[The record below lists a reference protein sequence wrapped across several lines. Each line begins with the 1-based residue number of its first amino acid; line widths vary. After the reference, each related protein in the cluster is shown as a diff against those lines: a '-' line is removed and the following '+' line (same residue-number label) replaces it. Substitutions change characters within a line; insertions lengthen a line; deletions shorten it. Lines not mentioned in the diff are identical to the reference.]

1 MSGCVGACYVMLGQG
16 GHVAVRLGRIG
27 FGWAS
32 CGKAVPVRL
41 GRVGSGLFRFGMAVV
56 VWRGLLRYGQ
66 SGYGGQLTANRG
78 EKIWLV
84 FQRKNVKELLTNT

>member
-1 MSGCVGACYVMLGQG
+1 M
-16 GHVAVRLGRIG
+16 
-27 FGWAS
+27 
-32 CGKAVPVRL
+32 GK
-41 GRVGSGLFRFGMAVV
+41 VGSGLFRFGMAVV